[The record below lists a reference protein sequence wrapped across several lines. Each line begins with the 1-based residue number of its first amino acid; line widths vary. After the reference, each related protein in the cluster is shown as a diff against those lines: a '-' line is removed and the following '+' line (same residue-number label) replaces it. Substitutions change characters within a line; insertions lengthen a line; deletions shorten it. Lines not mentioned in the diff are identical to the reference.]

1 MANSGAEIVLTG
13 YVGPKAFKAL
23 QAAGIKVGQNLAD
36 MTIRQ
41 AIEMFINDNV
51 EWAQQPNRQGH
62 GR

>member
-1 MANSGAEIVLTG
+1 VLTG
-13 YVGPKAFKAL
+13 YVELKAFKAL
-23 QAAGIKVGQNLAD
+23 QAADIKVGQNLAN
-36 MTIRQ
+36 MTVRQ